1 MLVMHENDNLRRSEN
16 ERIVLGN
23 SLFERNR
30 RSQDR
35 KETLYSSNLGRLIA
49 TRSSWNEHIFHI
61 RKALEML
68 CARK

>member
-35 KETLYSSNLGRLIA
+35 KETLYSSNLGRFIA